1 MVLGL
6 PFLVELDFELV
17 FEEWGKPEYQEK
29 NLSEQ
34 GREPAT
40 NSTHII
46 MPLMPGNEP
55 RPHLWEWNALNTAP
69 PFLPKGE
76 NYLNCSIP
84 AIPYRNLISQL
95 VS

>member
-6 PFLVELDFELV
+6 PFLIELDFELV

-46 MPLMPGNEP
+46 MPLMLGHEP
-55 RPHLWEWNALNTAP
+55 KPHLWEWN
-69 PFLPKGE
+69 KGK